1 MIEKS
6 DNELIEK
13 LRKSIT
19 VNQNYIYGE
28 EIIANYRLLAQSIL
42 DAKLEISESSI
53 EDIIIRSANYLVENN
68 KKEFDITEKVEYLK
82 MLGFNIQEISDIFKE
97 SPTIIE
103 LTMDENDKSSIPSKI
118 GYLKDLGMSK
128 DEVYKM
134 IKMMPTVLS
143 FSVEESFGKNT
154 LSQISYLQKLGFG
167 KKEIVKMLK
176 NMISQEKVDDLRLK
190 IQYLIHLGFKKQ
202 EIHKIIKENPYFLV
216 ENLHD
221 VIEKEIYLN
230 NYGLGVKDIKNIVEV
245 APFYLNNLLENIKDI
260 ISYMDDYGFDN
271 KIKIF
276 TESEILAHGT
286 DFITKTVKFLEKK
299 YNKLD
304 IIRIIEEYPL
314 IIGIDDDSM
323 FKYIK

>member
-28 EIIANYRLLAQSIL
+28 EIITNYRLLAQSIL

-118 GYLKDLGMSK
+118 GYLKELGMSK
-128 DEVYKM
+128 DEIYKM

-143 FSVEESFGKNT
+143 LSVEENLGKST

-176 NMISQEKVDDLRLK
+176 NMVSQEKTDDLKLK

-221 VIEKEIYLN
+221 IIEKEIYLN
-230 NYGLGVKDIKNIVEV
+230 KSGLSVKDLKNIVDI
-245 APFYLNNLLENIKDI
+245 APFYLTNLLENIKDI
-260 ISYMDDYGFDN
+260 ITYMNGYGFYN
-271 KIKIF
+271 KIKIY
-276 TESEILAHGT
+276 TGSELLAHGP
-286 DFITKTVKFLEKK
+286 DYIKKTVGFLEKK
-299 YNKLD
+299 YNKD
-304 IIRIIEEYPL
+304 DVIRIIEEYPL
-314 IIGIDDDSM
+314 ILGMDDESM
-323 FKYIK
+323 FKYID